1 MAGVVR
7 GEQLARLLGHWHG
20 AGGRRA
26 PEYLALA
33 GAVRGLLT
41 DGRLAL
47 GVRMPA
53 ERELSGALS
62 VSRTMISAAYGSLRG
77 SGHLISRRGAGSWT
91 ALPGG
96 YRVQLDGLRAPRLAP
111 GVLDLACAALPAP
124 PELAGAVAEAAEQLP
139 GYTGGAGYEPT
150 GLTELRE
157 QVAAGYAERGLATDP
172 GQIMITCGV
181 QHAFSLVLGLLV
193 DPGQRVLVETP
204 TYPNA
209 LRALVAARA
218 RAVSYA
224 IPPAGWDPDLLVATV
239 RSAGARVAYL
249 VADYHNP
256 TGHLMDAAL
265 RERLVA
271 AAHVAGTDVI
281 VDESFVDLRLSGAP
295 VPPPVAAFDRWS
307 RVILMGSMS
316 KPYWGGLRIGWI
328 RAPAPVIARLADAR
342 LAVDI
347 ATSVLDQL
355 VAVRLL
361 AGRETIV
368 PARRA
373 ELVRRR
379 AALVAALTGRLPDWR
394 FQVPDGGL
402 GLWVELDGPVATAL
416 ARAAE
421 RLEVRVAAGP
431 RFGVDGTLERFMRLP
446 YTLPAAELA
455 TAVDRLASARQAIE
469 GSDRFDWGRPAVVA

>member
-1 MAGVVR
+1 VAGVLR
-7 GEQLARLLGHWHG
+7 GQQLHLLLGRWHG
-20 AGGRRA
+20 VGGRRA

-41 DGRLAL
+41 DGRLAI

-53 ERELSGALS
+53 ERELAEALS
-62 VSRTMISAAYGSLRG
+62 VSRTTISAAYGALRE
-77 SGHLISRRGAGSWT
+77 SGHLVSRRGAGSWT

-96 YRVQLDGLRAPRLAP
+96 YQVHLDGLKAPRLAP

-124 PELAGAVAEAAEQLP
+124 AELADAVAEAAGELP
-139 GYTGGAGYEPT
+139 GHVTGAGYEPT
-150 GLTELRE
+150 GLAELRE
-157 QVAAGYAERGLATDP
+157 LVAAGYAERGLGTDP

-181 QHAFSLVLGLLV
+181 QHAFSLLLRLLV
-193 DPGQRVLVETP
+193 EPGQRALVETP

-218 RAVSYA
+218 RVVSYGMGT
-224 IPPAGWDPDLLVATV
+224 AGWDAEVLLATL

-256 TGHLMDAAL
+256 TGHCMDAAL

-271 AAHVAGTDVI
+271 TAHAAGTDVI
-281 VDESFVDLRLSGAP
+281 VDESFVDLRLSGPP
-295 VPPPVAAFDRWS
+295 VPPPMAAFDRAS
-307 RVILMGSMS
+307 RVIAIGSMS

-328 RAPAPVIARLADAR
+328 RAPAPVVARLAEVR

-347 ATSVLDQL
+347 ASPVLDQL

-361 AGRETIV
+361 ARRDTIV

-373 ELVRRR
+373 ELLLRRS
-379 AALVAALTGRLPDWR
+379 ALVAALTEQLPNWR
-394 FQVPDGGL
+394 FRVPDGGL
-402 GLWVELDGPVATAL
+402 GLWVELEGPVATAL

-421 RLEVRVAAGP
+421 RLEVQVAAGP

-446 YTLPAAELA
+446 YTLPAGDLVE
-455 TAVDRLASARQAIE
+455 AVRRLAAAGQAIDAP
-469 GSDRFDWGRPAVVA
+469 GGFGFGRTAVVA